1 MSARKV
7 VLVVG
12 FLLSPVSGWAAALD
26 ENGAGDGAPVL
37 VTTDTTPPIV
47 TAPIQRLT
55 KGKVGTTVPI
65 NVRWSASDASGII
78 AYKLWRSTN
87 GGIFVRDKTLSPT
100 ATSHTYR
107 LTVGNSYRFLVRAY
121 DIAGNASA
129 PAHGPTFTPSITDDR
144 SCCLYV
150 ARGGHW
156 RQELQSG
163 AYGGSVTTL
172 YAAGLSS
179 GGYVRFNFTGRDAA
193 LVRYVDGGPRIVR
206 SWHWGTL
213 DTRTIEMRASG
224 SGHASVD
231 AFVVNE

>member
-65 NVRWSASDASGII
+65 NLRWSATDAGGSVS
-78 AYKLWRSTN
+78 YKLWRSTN

-121 DIAGNASA
+121 DSAGNASA
-129 PAHGPTFTPSITDDR
+129 PAHGRTFTPNIIDDR
-144 SCCLYV
+144 SCCFYF
-150 ARGGHW
+150 ARGGNW
-156 RQELQSG
+156 KQELKSG

-172 YAAGLSS
+172 YAAAPGT
-179 GGYVRFNFTGRDAA
+179 GGHVRFRFTGRDVA
-193 LVRYVDGGPRIVR
+193 LVWYVDGGPRIVN
-206 SWHWGTL
+206 SWHWATL
-213 DTRTIEMRASG
+213 DTRTIELRASG
-224 SGHASVD
+224 SGHTSVD